1 MLNKQAGCMECM
13 LMAVALA
20 SAPAFAGEGV
30 SPLDIMNAQSQIAD
44 QVQKK
49 VLDPI
54 LGPGRSFVFAQAKLE
69 FSRAESGRG
78 KLGRGQSTVERGTAG
93 HAKASTSP
101 VMGQYAE
108 QTTSENAAAMALT
121 LKVVELKL
129 QVLCDEK
136 LPQTAADAAKK
147 ALLAVFKESLKPE
160 TLDWVSA
167 PFAEAPDEKR

>member
-1 MLNKQAGCMECM
+1 MKCRQAGCIA
-13 LMAVALA
+13 LTVVSLA
-20 SAPAFAGEGV
+20 SAPAFAGDGV
-30 SPLDIMNAQSQIAD
+30 SPLDVMNAQSQIAD

-54 LGPGRSFVFAQAKLE
+54 LGPGRSSVFAQAKLE
-69 FSRAESGRG
+69 FTRAESHKG
-78 KLGRGQSTVERGTAG
+78 KMGRGQSTVERMTGG
-93 HAKASTSP
+93 HAKVSTSP

-108 QTTSENAAAMALT
+108 QTSSENAVVMALS
-121 LKVVELKL
+121 LKIVELKL

-160 TLDWVSA
+160 SLDWISA
-167 PFAEAPDEKR
+167 PFAEAPDAKR